1 MNTQDNEDQHK
12 DKDIKLL
19 NKKRNV
25 SPSKIENKINKS
37 SPQRNVIKKQIIYE
51 SIDYKVLI
59 DEAFDYFLQG
69 QNDKFLVVQDKL
81 EKHKKTKANNII
93 V

>member
-1 MNTQDNEDQHK
+1 MNTQDKE

-19 NKKRNV
+19 NKKRNK
-25 SPSKIENKINKS
+25 SPTKIENKINKS
-37 SPQRNVIKKQIIYE
+37 SPHQNEIKKPIIYE

-69 QNDKFLVVQDKL
+69 QNDKFLIVQDKL

-93 V
+93 L